1 VFVDGADSD
10 RPVNGA
16 GPPTETGVVDASA
29 LGFAE
34 LGKTITVS
42 GSVIAS
48 GPTRTWSVRGTLV
61 SVAHQNPIL
70 TGGQGFLTI
79 LTMALSW
86 PEHNLSSV
94 VVSPS
99 ADVSIDDD

>member
-1 VFVDGADSD
+1 MSGFVGSCPVVVDGPDSD
-10 RPVNGA
+10 RPVNTA
-16 GPPTETGVVDASA
+16 GLPTETGVVDASA

-61 SVAHQNPIL
+61 SVTHQNP
-70 TGGQGFLTI
+70 I